1 MRRVDSA
8 VQEDIG
14 WQRSRRNPRRTTAKK
29 AAEAKNLAEAASK
42 SAVVDD
48 MEPLEATA
56 ANDAAALE
64 AETATE
70 AVATPVNSVDLE
82 DASPLGDTYHRGPVI
97 LRGQMIPSDNTTAN
111 LLKSDQDT
119 DWLHM
124 DPWRVLRIQ
133 SEFVDGFGALAELG
147 PAVSIFRLRTHPAH
161 RIRSTRQHGAWVAR

>member
-1 MRRVDSA
+1 MAKKQKKSKKND
-8 VQEDIG
+8 G
-14 WQRSRRNPRRTTAKK
+14 KK

-70 AVATPVNSVDLE
+70 AAATPVNPVDLE

-111 LLKSDQDT
+111 LLNPIRTPTGCTWTHGVCCASNRNSWTVSGRSPSSD
-119 DWLHM
+119 
-124 DPWRVLRIQ
+124 LR
-133 SEFVDGFGALAELG
+133 SLFSAPHA
-147 PAVSIFRLRTHPAH
+147 PSAPN
-161 RIRSTRQHGAWVAR
+161 RSTRQHGAWVAR

>member
-1 MRRVDSA
+1 MAKKQKKSKKND
-8 VQEDIG
+8 G
-14 WQRSRRNPRRTTAKK
+14 KK

-70 AVATPVNSVDLE
+70 AAATPVNPVDLE
-82 DASPLGDTYHRGPVI
+82 DTSPLGDTYHRGPVI

-111 LLKSDQDT
+111 LLKPDQDT

-133 SEFVDGFGALAELG
+133 FGIRGRFRGARRARTCGLY
-147 PAVSIFRLRTHPAH
+147 FRLRTHPAH
-161 RIRSTRQHGAWVAR
+161 RIDLQGSTAHG